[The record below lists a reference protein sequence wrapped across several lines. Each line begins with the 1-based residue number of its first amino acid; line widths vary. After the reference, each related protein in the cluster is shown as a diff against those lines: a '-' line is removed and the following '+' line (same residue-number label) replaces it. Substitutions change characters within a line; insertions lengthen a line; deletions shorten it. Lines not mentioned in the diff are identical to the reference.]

1 MENIFLLA
9 FLLQDGSEGVYEMD
23 YKLSV
28 PKPNRRSKGW
38 PIAQAGKGN
47 KPVQDQGGPK
57 WESGGESDE
66 KERQYFISFSLEA
79 IMFGTTAA

>member
-38 PIAQAGKGN
+38 PIG
-47 KPVQDQGGPK
+47 
-57 WESGGESDE
+57 
-66 KERQYFISFSLEA
+66 
-79 IMFGTTAA
+79 